1 MSFLPDYES
10 GLWPPVLQPWSEGY
24 NVRTCLY
31 SSGEVLEVNGDCEP
45 FNDPEFLDDPLID
58 WSDSIDVFEPA
69 PGYAPSPL
77 AYLSVFALLGGLAL
91 VATAG
96 RR

>member
-1 MSFLPDYES
+1 M
-10 GLWPPVLQPWSEGY
+10 
-24 NVRTCLY
+24 RTCLY
-31 SSGEVLEVNGDCEP
+31 SSGEVIEVSGDCEP

-58 WSDSIDVFEPA
+58 WSDSVTVYGD
-69 PGYAPSPL
+69 GYEPSPL

-91 VATAG
+91 VASAG